1 MSVVDIDNVEQFLDL
16 ARTKAG
22 NKLVVL
28 FLHALD
34 EVM

>member
-28 FLHALD
+28 FFTCLG
-34 EVM
+34 